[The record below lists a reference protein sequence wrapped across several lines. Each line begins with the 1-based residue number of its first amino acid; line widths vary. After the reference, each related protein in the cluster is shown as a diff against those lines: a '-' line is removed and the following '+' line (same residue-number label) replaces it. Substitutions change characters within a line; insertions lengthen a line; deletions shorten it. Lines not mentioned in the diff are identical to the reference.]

1 MSIIDKSG
9 QHVGDNSSAIQVSG
23 NATIGNSTTEV
34 IEICKLVVMEKFST
48 LRKDAMNVA
57 MQRAQEFAVNITERL
72 SSELDSKI
80 EKKLKDPDLQFAIS
94 EATAIVAK
102 KGDKTKSELLQEIIV
117 SKINN
122 ENEDTDL
129 LLDHA
134 LEITKRLTSSEIKL
148 LAFIYYHRQTGQLI
162 DNKPVIS
169 IIEDYKNNVVH
180 PTVTLERCYSLSRLR
195 FHIDYPLLK
204 KIIFELS
211 SITPINLSYL
221 EIKGCLYDGKIYKQN
236 TLDMISTST
245 GLTIDSDELLFRT
258 FPDFKKIIN
267 AFGIDSSSQFDKIIP
282 NELGNIIAENFINA
296 QGGYN

>member
-1 MSIIDKSG
+1 MK
-9 QHVGDNSSAIQVSG
+9 
-23 NATIGNSTTEV
+23 
-34 IEICKLVVMEKFST
+34 
-48 LRKDAMNVA
+48 
-57 MQRAQEFAVNITERL
+57 
-72 SSELDSKI
+72 
-80 EKKLKDPDLQFAIS
+80 KKLKDPDLQFAIS

-204 KIIFELS
+204 KNHL
-211 SITPINLSYL
+211 
-221 EIKGCLYDGKIYKQN
+221 
-236 TLDMISTST
+236 
-245 GLTIDSDELLFRT
+245 
-258 FPDFKKIIN
+258 
-267 AFGIDSSSQFDKIIP
+267 
-282 NELGNIIAENFINA
+282 
-296 QGGYN
+296 